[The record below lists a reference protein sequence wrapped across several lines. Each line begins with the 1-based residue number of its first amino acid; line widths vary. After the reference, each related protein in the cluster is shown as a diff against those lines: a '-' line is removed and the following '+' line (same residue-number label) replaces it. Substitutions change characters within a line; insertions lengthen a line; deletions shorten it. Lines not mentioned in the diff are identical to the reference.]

1 MNKHMNASNQVNV
14 VRKLLLSAALI
25 VLALPALILA
35 QGITFEP
42 MTGAT
47 LPWDA
52 VPSPDGAT
60 VYFTAIAEDGC
71 PAIFRADPSS
81 GVVTTLAACAP
92 FVMPMGIAISLD
104 GQTLYVTDSYTAGPA
119 GNAIFAVPTDSSA
132 PVSTIAGTHGTA
144 PQGVEVGLR
153 NGVETLYY
161 TGIDLLNGQP
171 TVYALPTTGGAPEVL
186 AQGMPMIAP
195 SGVAV
200 SPDGGTVFVLDRY
213 ASGNGLGAVLRISDG
228 QAIIIQSNVRTGGQ
242 LAGLTLTLD
251 GSLLL
256 VSSLHETD
264 GTAQV
269 LVLDLA
275 AQQSSVINDV
285 ISVNTGAGGLH
296 RAHDLDVF
304 AWADLTSGDLGG
316 TVFRVLINR

>member
-1 MNKHMNASNQVNV
+1 MNASTQVNLL
-14 VRKLLLSAALI
+14 RKLLLSVALI
-25 VLALPALILA
+25 GLALPALILA

-42 MTGAT
+42 VTAAT

-52 VPSPDGAT
+52 VPSPDGNT
-60 VYFTAIAEDGC
+60 LYFTAIADDGC
-71 PAIFRADPSS
+71 PAVFRAAADGSDF
-81 GVVTTLAACAP
+81 TRLAACDP
-92 FVMPMGIAISLD
+92 FVMPLGIAVSLD
-104 GQTLYVTDSYTAGPA
+104 GQTLYVADSFAAGAA
-119 GNAIFAVPTDSSA
+119 GNAIFAVSTNTPHSVSA
-132 PVSTIAGTHGTA
+132 VAGTEGTA
-144 PQGVEVGLR
+144 PLGVEIGLR
-153 NGVETLYY
+153 YGVETLFY
-161 TGIDLLNGQP
+161 TGIDVHDGHP
-171 TVYALPTTGGAPEVL
+171 AVYALPTGGGAAEVL
-186 AQGMPMIAP
+186 AKGAPMVAP

-200 SPDGGTVFVLDRY
+200 SSEGTVFVLDRL
-213 ASGNGLGAVLRISDG
+213 ASGNGLGAVLRINDG
-228 QAIIIQSNVRTGGQ
+228 QAIVMQSNVRTGGQ

-285 ISVNTGAGGLH
+285 ISANTGAGGLH
-296 RAHDLDVF
+296 RAHDVDVF

-316 TVFRVLINR
+316 TVYRVLINR